1 MPSLP
6 DLSLAKINAVLPSA
20 FTIAFLAGI
29 EALLSAVVADG
40 MAGTRHRSNQELI
53 GQGVANL
60 GSALFGGLPATGAIA
75 RTATNIRSG
84 AKTPVAGMMHAA
96 FLLLFILFGTDLMA
110 YVPMAALAAILFM
123 VAWGMSE
130 YQRFLALLRMPNS
143 DRAVLLLTFGLAVL
157 VDLTVAIAVG
167 VTLASLLFMARMAE
181 AVEVGSGGPR
191 DPELDAADIDQR
203 DDLQIG
209 RATV

>member
-84 AKTPVAGMMHAA
+84 AKTPVAGMMHR
-96 FLLLFILFGTDLMA
+96 
-110 YVPMAALAAILFM
+110 
-123 VAWGMSE
+123 SE
-130 YQRFLALLRMPNS
+130 EPRMNTS
-143 DRAVLLLTFGLAVL
+143 H
-157 VDLTVAIAVG
+157 
-167 VTLASLLFMARMAE
+167 
-181 AVEVGSGGPR
+181 
-191 DPELDAADIDQR
+191 
-203 DDLQIG
+203 
-209 RATV
+209 